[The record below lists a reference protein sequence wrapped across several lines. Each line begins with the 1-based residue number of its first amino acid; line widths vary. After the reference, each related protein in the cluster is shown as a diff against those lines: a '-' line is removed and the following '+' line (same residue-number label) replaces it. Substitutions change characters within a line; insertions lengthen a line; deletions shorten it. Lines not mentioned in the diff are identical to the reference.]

1 MRQARQKQ
9 LNLDSNW
16 LAFEPAK
23 ELQAIAGLLDEHPT
37 VAELVWQDLSPKGL
51 LNDTGAQGL
60 SAEQVLRALI
70 IKQLNG
76 FSYRELAFH
85 LADSVTYRRF
95 CQLGWN
101 QAPSKSVLAGCIKA
115 IRMETLE
122 KINRLLVGIAQEKK
136 IGRGAHWDRVLN

>member
-37 VAELVWQDLSPKGL
+37 VANLVWQDLSPKGL
-51 LNDTGAQGL
+51 LTDAGAQGL

-70 IKQLNG
+70 VKQLNG

-85 LADSVTYRRF
+85 LADSVTYGRF
-95 CQLGWN
+95 CQLAWN
-101 QAPSKSVLAGCIKA
+101 QAPSKSGLAGCIKA
-115 IRMETLE
+115 IRMETPYE
-122 KINRLLVGIAQEKK
+122 VRLLLGGVAQK
-136 IGRGAHWDRVLN
+136 I